1 MEKYSHRSSVYVGL
15 DYHQHSVQV
24 CVMDGEGRVL
34 ANEARANDVGE
45 IRRAAEVRGLPVVA
59 AIESCPGAACLAEQ
73 LQEAGWSV
81 SLAHAT
87 YVARIKQSPDKTDW
101 QDARLLADLV
111 RVGYLPR
118 VWLAP
123 QSVRELRRVVR
134 YRQGLSRE
142 RRAIKLRIRALLRE
156 QRLSCADRAWTCA
169 WLAWLEAAP
178 LTEQARWVTQQ
189 HLRRLQA
196 LNEDLKA
203 VEQRLAALTQH
214 DPFVQFLLG
223 QAGIGLI
230 TAVTLRA
237 ELGRADRFRSGKQMA
252 RFCGLTPRNAS
263 SGSRQADAGLI
274 QAGNNALR
282 AVLIEAAHRLR
293 RCDLRWHALES
304 RLKKAGKPHN
314 VIIAAIANRWVRS
327 MYHELY
333 HLVA

>member
-1 MEKYSHRSSVYVGL
+1 MDKYSHRECVYVGL
-15 DYHQHSVQV
+15 DYHQHAVQV
-24 CVMDGEGRVL
+24 CVMDSAGNVL
-34 ANEARANDVGE
+34 GNGTRANDVAE
-45 IRRAAEVRGLPVVA
+45 IRAAAEWLGLPVVA

-73 LQEAGWSV
+73 LQWAGWSV

-123 QSVRELRRVVR
+123 ECVRELRRVVR

-142 RRAIKLRIRALLRE
+142 RRAVKLRIRAVLRE
-156 QRLSCADRAWTCA
+156 LRLTCGRRAWTCDWHA
-169 WLAWLEAAP
+169 WLAQAP
-178 LTEQARWVTQQ
+178 LTEQARWVVEQ
-189 HLRRLQA
+189 HLRRLKA
-196 LNEDLKA
+196 LDMDIKA
-203 VEQRLAALTQH
+203 AEQRLAALTKD

-274 QAGNNALR
+274 KAGNDALR

-293 RCDLRWHALES
+293 RCDLRWHAFGA
-304 RLKKAGKPHN
+304 RLQKAGKPHN
-314 VIIAAIANRWVRS
+314 VIVAAIANRWIRGL
-327 MYHELY
+327 YHPLY